1 MKDDAICPVLTISS
15 CECVQKIQLGVVECE
30 LNTMVFADSIP
41 VRALSVCCSLEIDS
55 VLSVLKFEP
64 FIFTAGSVSYVKN

>member
-1 MKDDAICPVLTISS
+1 
-15 CECVQKIQLGVVECE
+15 
-30 LNTMVFADSIP
+30 MVYADSIP
-41 VRALSVCCSLEIDS
+41 VRALSVCCSIEIDS